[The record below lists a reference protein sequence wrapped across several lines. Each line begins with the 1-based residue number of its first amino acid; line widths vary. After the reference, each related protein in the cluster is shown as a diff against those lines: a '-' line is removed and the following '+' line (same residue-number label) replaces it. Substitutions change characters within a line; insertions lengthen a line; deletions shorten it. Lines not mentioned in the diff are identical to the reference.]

1 MNKRPLIVNLA
12 PTGMV
17 PTKQDNP
24 NVPTAPEEIVEN
36 IIRCA
41 GLGVSIV
48 HLHARD
54 EEEKPSSEPDLYAR
68 IIQLIRSSR
77 DTHDLVL
84 CVSTSGRDVADPNRR
99 AAVLG
104 LDGDLKPDMASL
116 TLGSLNFINQASL
129 NAPST
134 IRFLAE
140 TMLEH
145 HIKPELEVFDSG
157 MVNFSK
163 VLIKE
168 GLLRPP
174 YYYNIILGNISSAQ
188 ATIKDLAMILD
199 ALPEGS
205 FWSLGGIGKYQKEMN
220 GIGVVSADGVRV
232 GLEDNLWLDGRKKV
246 PADNYSLIKG
256 VHAQAV
262 SYGRSIM
269 TPVEVRQ
276 LLEIGGP

>member
-1 MNKRPLIVNLA
+1 MKKNPLIVNLA
-12 PTGMV
+12 PTGIV
-17 PTKQDNP
+17 PTKRDNP
-24 NVPTAPEEIVEN
+24 NIPTTPEEIVDD
-36 IIRCA
+36 ITRCA

-54 EEEKPSSEPDLYAR
+54 EAEKPSSEPDLYAR
-68 IIQLIRSSR
+68 IIQRIRSNR
-77 DTHDLVL
+77 DLQNLVL
-84 CVSTSGRDVADPNRR
+84 CVSTSGRDVADPGKR

-104 LDGDLKPDMASL
+104 LEGNLKPDMASL

-134 IRFLAE
+134 IRFLAK
-140 TMLEH
+140 TMLKH

-168 GLLRPP
+168 GLLKPP

-199 ALPEGS
+199 VLPENS
-205 FWSLGGIGKYQKEMN
+205 FWSLGGVGRYQKEMN
-220 GIGVVSADGVRV
+220 GLGVVSGDGVRV
-232 GLEDNLWLDGRKKV
+232 GLEDNLWLDDKKTV
-246 PADNYSLIKG
+246 QADNYTLLEG

-269 TPVEVRQ
+269 TPLEVRR
-276 LLEIGGP
+276 LLAIDDR